1 MSQTTSVTRLARL
14 IAGKTTG
21 DKRDIFRDSVRVF
34 GIVRSHEFNT
44 LRLQEVP
51 ELHALMKTQKLR
63 QGLEDHRPEATV
75 TLSMAKSGFDEHLI
89 EGTMIMVYIVIPRHM
104 VVDNEEDYGLP
115 PSYVN
120 VDVVGV
126 NVLNQ
131 MGISPQQADVMLK
144 VVRQEALRLGED
156 AKQAINTTD

>member
-21 DKRDIFRDSVRVF
+21 EKRDIFRDSVRVF
-34 GIVRSHEFNT
+34 GIVQSHEFNT
-44 LRLQEVP
+44 LRLKEVP

-63 QGLEDHRPEATV
+63 QGIEDTRNEAVV
-75 TLSMAKSGFDEHLI
+75 TLSMAKSGLDVHLI
-89 EGTMIMVYIVIPRHM
+89 EGTMIMVYVAIPRHLA
-104 VVDNEEDYGLP
+104 VDEEEDYGLP

-120 VDVVGV
+120 VDVVAV

-131 MGISPQQADVMLK
+131 MGISPQQADVLLK
-144 VVRQEALRLGED
+144 AVRQEALRLGVKKD
-156 AKQAINTTD
+156 VT

>member
-14 IAGKTTG
+14 VAGKTTG
-21 DKRDIFRDSVRVF
+21 DRRDIFRDSVRVF
-34 GIVRSHEFNT
+34 GVVQSHEFDT
-44 LRLQEVP
+44 LRLKEVP
-51 ELHALMKTQKLR
+51 ELHALMKAQKLR
-63 QGLEDHRPEATV
+63 QGIEDKRPEAVV
-75 TLSMAKSGFDEHLI
+75 TLSMAKSGLHEHLM

-120 VDVVGV
+120 IDVVAV
-126 NVLNQ
+126 NVLSQ

-144 VVRQEALRLGED
+144 LVRQEALRLGQES
-156 AKQAINTTD
+156 

>member
-34 GIVRSHEFNT
+34 GIVQSHEYNT
-44 LRLQEVP
+44 LRLKEVP

-63 QGLEDHRPEATV
+63 QGIEDNRPEATV
-75 TLSMAKSGFDEHLI
+75 ALSMAKSGFDEHLI
-89 EGTMIMVYIVIPRHM
+89 EGTMIMVYIVIPRHFI
-104 VVDNEEDYGLP
+104 VDNEEDYGLP

-120 VDVVGV
+120 VDVVAV

-144 VVRQEALRLGED
+144 LVRQEALRLGQDKRKEVD
-156 AKQAINTTD
+156 ES